1 VVFLVESVYR
11 KVSEAKFLV
20 KTCLIIADGILKRKM
35 QDASV

>member
-1 VVFLVESVYR
+1 MVSLVENVYR

-35 QDASV
+35 GDPSV